1 MLNHAINILQNQIRL
16 QDSPSIMIGIAIWIA
31 TGAMTIALIRMNL
44 VKIYTG
50 QMETLGMED
59 LVMVTAAGD
68 ASNLLSMAT
77 NIKGI

>member
-1 MLNHAINILQNQIRL
+1 
-16 QDSPSIMIGIAIWIA
+16 MIGIAIWIA

-59 LVMVTAAGD
+59 LVMVMAAGD